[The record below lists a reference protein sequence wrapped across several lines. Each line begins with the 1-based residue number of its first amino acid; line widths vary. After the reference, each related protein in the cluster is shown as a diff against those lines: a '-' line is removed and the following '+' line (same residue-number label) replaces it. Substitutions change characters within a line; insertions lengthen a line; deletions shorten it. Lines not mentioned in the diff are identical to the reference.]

1 MTALALDHAHEPPSL
16 TVVPP
21 TDGSPT
27 PAVKAYVPAPP
38 AVTDAPTFA
47 DLRLAPALV
56 AALARKEL
64 LAPFAIQTA
73 AIPDALVGHDI
84 LARASTGSGKT
95 LAFGLPLMTR
105 VAALP
110 TASRKP
116 HGLVLVPTRELAMQV
131 SDTLEPL
138 GRSIGLHFKTVAGG
152 LAMYKQI
159 DALRRGV
166 DVLVATP
173 GRLAD
178 LIRQGE
184 CSLEDLEVVVL
195 DEADQMADMG
205 FLPEV
210 RALLELCPKTVQTLL
225 FSATLDGDVDE
236 LSATTC
242 TSRCATSS
250 SRRPRRSTPWSTTC
264 SS

>member
-1 MTALALDHAHEPPSL
+1 M
-16 TVVPP
+16 PP

-27 PAVKAYVPAPP
+27 PAVSVYVPAPP

-73 AIPDALVGHDI
+73 AIPDALVGRDI

-138 GRSIGLHFKTVAGG
+138 GRGIGLHFKTVAGG

-184 CSLEDLEVVVL
+184 CSPWRTSRSWCSTRPTRWPTW
-195 DEADQMADMG
+195 G
-205 FLPEV
+205 SCPRF
-210 RALLELCPKTVQTLL
+210 RALLEELCPKTVQTAAVL
-225 FSATLDGDVDE
+225 GH
-236 LSATTC
+236 
-242 TSRCATSS
+242 
-250 SRRPRRSTPWSTTC
+250 PRRRRRRS
-264 SS
+264 